1 MPRKK
6 LNKPIEAPKKPVV
19 KADIPKPF
27 EMGWYKFYPCSMTKH
42 TKNGMKFFLLCR
54 GITGLWLTEDKCP
67 KFKNKNEAEQFVQ
80 NNKDMSIKP
89 Y

>member
-1 MPRKK
+1 MPKAIK
-6 LNKPIEAPKKPVV
+6 IKPEQSSV

-27 EMGWYKFYPCSMTKH
+27 EVGFYKFFPCSLPKH

-54 GITGLWLTEDKCP
+54 GISGLWITETDSP
-67 KFKNKNEAEQFVQ
+67 KFKNKAEAERFVE